1 MLTHIHIKQFA
12 IIESL
17 SVDLRKGMTVIT
29 GETGTGKSILIDAL
43 GLCLGDRADSS
54 SVRHGAE
61 QAEITALFQLDETS
75 PALEWLRE
83 NDFEAGEELLMRRII
98 TAEGRSRAYIN
109 GGIATVQQCA
119 ALGELIVDIH
129 GQHAHQSLMRKA
141 MHRQMLDEMLPTPAL
156 ITEVASLAKLYKE
169 YQADLNALTAGNEDN
184 EERKSYLEFQI
195 DEIGGV
201 MLGPEALQELEQELD
216 LLSQGES
223 LLKQLAEA
231 AELCEHHSDGVNRAV
246 HLLESGLN
254 SGLTKESYEL
264 LSSAAI
270 QIDEARRD
278 IERISDR
285 VDLNPERLQEVNTQL
300 DTLYDMARKH
310 RVRPEE
316 LQQKHDDLQTELDSL
331 TATDARVAE
340 LQYHLKTTLAN
351 YQQSAIKLTAERTA
365 AAQVL
370 EAEIQEQ
377 LKALAMPHCRFA
389 AVLTPREASSPSS
402 QGNEEIEFRIA
413 TQAQGELKALTKIA
427 SGGELSRI
435 SLAIQVVTA
444 AKSVTPT
451 LIFDEVDV
459 GIGGATAE
467 IVGQR
472 LRALT
477 QHSQVLCVTHLA
489 QVASQGHY
497 QLRIAKD
504 HSADSTATKLVELDQ
519 SERIEEIA
527 RMLGGVTITDHT
539 RAHAAEM
546 LQRAARLDE

>member
-17 SVDLRKGMTVIT
+17 SVDLRAGMTVIT

-61 QAEITALFQLDETS
+61 QAEITALFQLNETS
-75 PALEWLRE
+75 PAITWLRE
-83 NDFEAGEELLMRRII
+83 HDFDSSDELVMRRII

-109 GGIATVQQCA
+109 GAIATVQQCA

-141 MHRQMLDEMLPTPAL
+141 MHRQILDEMIPTPAL
-156 ITEVASLAKLYKE
+156 ITEVASLAKRHKE
-169 YQADLNALTAGNEDN
+169 YQADLNELTAGNDDN

-195 DEIGGV
+195 EEIGGV
-201 MLGPEALQELEQELD
+201 MLSPEALQELEQELD

-223 LLKQLAEA
+223 LLKQLSEA
-231 AELCEHHSDGVNRAV
+231 TQLCEHHSDGINRAV

-285 VDLNPERLQEVNTQL
+285 VDLNPERLQEVNAQR
-300 DTLYDMARKH
+300 DTLYDMARKY

-316 LQQKHDDLQTELDSL
+316 LEQKHNELQAELDSL
-331 TATDARVAE
+331 TEADARIAE
-340 LQYHLKTTLAN
+340 LQYDLKATYTA
-351 YQQSAIKLTAERTA
+351 YQESAVKLSAERAFAT
-365 AAQVL
+365 QTL

-377 LKALAMPHCRFA
+377 LQALAMPHCRFA
-389 AVLTPREASSPSS
+389 AVLTPREAANPSL

-413 TQAQGELKALTKIA
+413 TQAQGELKPLTKIA

-467 IVGQR
+467 IVGHR

-489 QVASQGHY
+489 QVASQGHN

-504 HSADSTATKLVELDQ
+504 HSATGSATQLVELRA
-519 SERIEEIA
+519 SERVEEIA
-527 RMLGGVTITDHT
+527 RMLGGVTITDQT

-546 LQRAARLDE
+546 LQSANRLDA

>member
-17 SVDLRKGMTVIT
+17 SVDLRAGMTVIT

-61 QAEITALFQLDETS
+61 QAEITALFQLNETS
-75 PALEWLRE
+75 PAITWLRE
-83 NDFEAGEELLMRRII
+83 HDFDSSDELVMRRII

-109 GGIATVQQCA
+109 GAIATVQQCA

-141 MHRQMLDEMLPTPAL
+141 MHRQILDEMIPTPAL
-156 ITEVASLAKLYKE
+156 ITEVASLAKRHKE
-169 YQADLNALTAGNEDN
+169 YQADLNELTAGNDDN

-195 DEIGGV
+195 EEIGGV
-201 MLGPEALQELEQELD
+201 MLSPEALQELEQELD

-223 LLKQLAEA
+223 LLKQLSEA
-231 AELCEHHSDGVNRAV
+231 TQLCEHHSDGINRAV

-285 VDLNPERLQEVNTQL
+285 VDLNPERLQEVNAQR

-316 LQQKHDDLQTELDSL
+316 LEQKHNELQAELDSL
-331 TATDARVAE
+331 TEADARIAE
-340 LQYHLKTTLAN
+340 LQYDLKATYTA
-351 YQQSAIKLTAERTA
+351 YQESAVKLSAERA
-365 AAQVL
+365 FAAQTL

-377 LKALAMPHCRFA
+377 LQALAMPHCRFA
-389 AVLTPREASSPSS
+389 AVLTPREAANPSL

-413 TQAQGELKALTKIA
+413 TQAQGELKPLTKIA

-467 IVGQR
+467 IVGHR

-489 QVASQGHY
+489 QVASQGHN

-504 HSADSTATKLVELDQ
+504 HSATGSATQLVELRA
-519 SERIEEIA
+519 SERVEEIA
-527 RMLGGVTITDHT
+527 RMLGGVTITDQT

-546 LQRAARLDE
+546 LQSANRLDA

>member
-17 SVDLRKGMTVIT
+17 SVDLREGMTVIT

-61 QAEITALFQLDETS
+61 QAEITALFQLNETS
-75 PALEWLRE
+75 PAITWLRE
-83 NDFEAGEELLMRRII
+83 HDFDSSGELVMRRIV

-109 GGIATVQQCA
+109 GAIATVQQCA

-141 MHRQMLDEMLPTPAL
+141 MHRQILDEMIPTPAL
-156 ITEVASLAKLYKE
+156 ITEVASLAKRHKE
-169 YQADLNALTAGNEDN
+169 YQANLNELTAGNDDN

-195 DEIGGV
+195 EEIGGV
-201 MLGPEALQELEQELD
+201 MLSPEALQELEQELD

-223 LLKQLAEA
+223 LLKQLSEA
-231 AELCEHHSDGVNRAV
+231 AQLCEHHSDGVNRAV
-246 HLLESGLN
+246 QLLESGLN

-300 DTLYDMARKH
+300 DTLYDMARKY

-316 LQQKHDDLQTELDSL
+316 LEQKHNDLQAELDSL
-331 TATDARVAE
+331 TEADARIAE
-340 LQYHLKTTLAN
+340 LQYHLKTTLAA
-351 YQQSAIKLTAERTA
+351 YQESAVKLSAERA
-365 AAQVL
+365 LAAQTL

-377 LKALAMPHCRFA
+377 LQALAMPHCRFA
-389 AVLTPREASSPSS
+389 AVLTPRESASPSS

-413 TQAQGELKALTKIA
+413 TQAQGELKPLTKIA

-489 QVASQGHY
+489 QVASQGHN

-504 HSADSTATKLVELDQ
+504 HSAVGSATKLVELRA
-519 SERIEEIA
+519 SERVEEIA
-527 RMLGGVTITDHT
+527 RMLGGVTITDQT

-546 LQRAARLDE
+546 LQSANRLDA